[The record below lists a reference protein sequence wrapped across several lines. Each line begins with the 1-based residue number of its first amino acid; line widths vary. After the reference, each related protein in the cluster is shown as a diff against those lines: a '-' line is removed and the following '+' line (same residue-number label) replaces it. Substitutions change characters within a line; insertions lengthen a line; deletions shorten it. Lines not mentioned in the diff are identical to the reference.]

1 MGGYCD
7 GIALGVKG
15 QGREAREQR
24 RGTSRQANGLSN
36 TESCG
41 EGNGNGDGGSL
52 GIPAW

>member
-1 MGGYCD
+1 MTGLPLESRVEVGKREGRGG
-7 GIALGVKG
+7 V
-15 QGREAREQR
+15 
-24 RGTSRQANGLSN
+24 TSRQANGLSN